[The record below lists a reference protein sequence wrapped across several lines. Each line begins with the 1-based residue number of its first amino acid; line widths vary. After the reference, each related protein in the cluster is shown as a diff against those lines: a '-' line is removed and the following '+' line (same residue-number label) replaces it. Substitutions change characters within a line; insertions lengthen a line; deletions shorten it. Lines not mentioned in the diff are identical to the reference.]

1 MTRLIILCFT
11 LLLAQPAMSIEEPD
25 YTVIEQSGKLE
36 LRRYAPTIIA
46 ETQVSGSM
54 DKASGDGFRLI
65 ADYIFGNNT
74 AKNGEQSK
82 ISMTAPVLMEPQSEK
97 INMTAPVTLAE
108 SGGDWRVAFVMPSQ
122 YTMETLPTPNNDQ
135 VTLREVPAS
144 DYAVVRFSGLAGEK
158 KVAKKTGELLRW
170 MESKSLISVG
180 SPELARYNPPWT
192 PPFLRRNEIRV
203 QFSGL

>member
-1 MTRLIILCFT
+1 M
-11 LLLAQPAMSIEEPD
+11 LLAQPAMSIEEPD

-46 ETQVSGSM
+46 ETRVSGSM

-74 AKNGEQSK
+74 APNGEQSK

-108 SGGDWRVAFVMPSQ
+108 TGGDWRVAFVMPSH

-158 KVAKKTGELLRW
+158 KVAKKTSELLQW
-170 MESKSLISVG
+170 MKSKSLIPVG

-203 QFSGL
+203 QYSGL